1 MLAEKAALVIPKNR
15 KRIIRLLA
23 ERFNDESPVVRS
35 LSIKALGNIG
45 AKDPD
50 LISNYIDEIISMA
63 VDETPS
69 VRASVAETL
78 GMIGMERPSLISNK
92 IDVLVDLLADPDETV
107 RYSAAKA
114 LEKIRNAL
122 NMPHW
127 DAA

>member
-1 MLAEKAALVIPKNR
+1 
-15 KRIIRLLA
+15 
-23 ERFNDESPVVRS
+23 
-35 LSIKALGNIG
+35 
-45 AKDPD
+45 
-50 LISNYIDEIISMA
+50 MA